1 MFSFYENRNTVKI
14 LVGLILG
21 GCICDRKIVGRSK
34 LVQLYEHGDIV
45 MADKCFNVHDLFA
58 MMDAAV
64 NISTFKKKGNSISG
78 KITYEIV
85 YKRVHIASIID
96 LELNYHH
103 I

>member
-14 LVGLILG
+14 LLGLIPG
-21 GCICDRKIVGRSK
+21 GCICDRKIVGCSK

-64 NISTFKKKGNSISG
+64 NISTFKKKEITLVG
-78 KITYEIV
+78 K
-85 YKRVHIASIID
+85 
-96 LELNYHH
+96 
-103 I
+103 

>member
-1 MFSFYENRNTVKI
+1 M
-14 LVGLILG
+14 
-21 GCICDRKIVGRSK
+21 GRSK

-64 NISTFKKKGNSISG
+64 NISTLKKKGNSISG

-96 LELNYHH
+96 LELNCHH
-103 I
+103 IKHFAVSCSVILEHVVFQKMIE